1 MNGKLYL
8 RQRSVVVA
16 VSDSRKQTLQERS
29 PWYALLLAIIPRDDM
44 SVADVLESMDLRV
57 KEG

>member
-8 RQRSVVVA
+8 RQRSVVVT

-29 PWYALLLAIIPRDDM
+29 PWYALLLAIISRDEM
-44 SVADVLESMDLRV
+44 SIADVLESMDMRTR
-57 KEG
+57 EE

>member
-16 VSDSRKQTLQERS
+16 ISDSKKPMLQERS
-29 PWYALLLAIIPRDDM
+29 PWYALLLAIILHNEM
-44 SVADVLESMDLRV
+44 SIADVLEIMGMRV

>member
-16 VSDSRKQTLQERS
+16 VSDSRKQTLQERN
-29 PWYALLLAIIPRDDM
+29 PWYALLLAIISRDDM